1 MKERELSGW
10 NGVVVWKDFKPSY
23 VLEVVWAGYI
33 QHMIFVCFTRQS
45 YSGVENQNWYVH
57 GFVTIHTDDSIMFLL
72 HLFFYL
78 LFCIN
83 ISVYKLGQPIFMKN
97 MNDSL
102 LASLFLSVSPSII
115 YVPTDHE
122 YKYQHKFIFVKLL
135 NPVMKSN

>member
-57 GFVTIHTDDSIMFLL
+57 GSVTIHTDDSILFISYAKRMVGFFYYI
-72 HLFFYL
+72 HFLFF
-78 LFCIN
+78 
-83 ISVYKLGQPIFMKN
+83 V
-97 MNDSL
+97 
-102 LASLFLSVSPSII
+102 FL
-115 YVPTDHE
+115 
-122 YKYQHKFIFVKLL
+122 
-135 NPVMKSN
+135 